1 MKVIVKDNFLNVR
14 AGKASVNAPCYQ
26 YIAPG
31 SEIEVDGQLYKGDLF
46 DGIETWM
53 KDAAGNYYWSGGFN
67 NIIAHQEKLKSDF
80 QAFLNS
86 AFDGEK
92 LKSPINYSS
101 FLEIGESVKSMAGK
115 DVMIGILDHPISLSI
130 NSTNNIMRPFHIGE
144 PLFNFHAN
152 FIAGLIGGSNGIT
165 GIANKCKLIELPIYN
180 ARANSS
186 GIDIEAVL
194 KFANDSADPMIINI
208 SNSLDS
214 RYNDIIKNF
223 KQNKIVVA
231 CAGIDNELASAK
243 VRDPASQPNVIT
255 VGAINTPRGL
265 LPALNPKIDFVIPN
279 YNYVSFGRSN
289 EQFAKEQGDSF
300 SCAVVTAV
308 IALLISSG
316 KTGYDINTIKN
327 ELKKIS
333 LPFSDAASFNTFNII
348 NTKS

>member
-1 MKVIVKDNFLNVR
+1 
-14 AGKASVNAPCYQ
+14 
-26 YIAPG
+26 
-31 SEIEVDGQLYKGDLF
+31 
-46 DGIETWM
+46 
-53 KDAAGNYYWSGGFN
+53 
-67 NIIAHQEKLKSDF
+67 
-80 QAFLNS
+80 
-86 AFDGEK
+86 
-92 LKSPINYSS
+92 
-101 FLEIGESVKSMAGK
+101 
-115 DVMIGILDHPISLSI
+115 
-130 NSTNNIMRPFHIGE
+130 
-144 PLFNFHAN
+144 
-152 FIAGLIGGSNGIT
+152 
-165 GIANKCKLIELPIYN
+165 
-180 ARANSS
+180 
-186 GIDIEAVL
+186 
-194 KFANDSADPMIINI
+194 MIINI